1 MEAFGYGTDF
11 VTKVAE
17 LLTQAKIAITAN
29 PGSAMSLG
37 LTQSLVEAR
46 ITQNKRL

>member
-17 LLTQAKIAITAN
+17 LLTQAKISITAN
-29 PGSAMSLG
+29 PKSAMSFG
-37 LTQSLVEAR
+37 LTQSLAEAR
-46 ITQNKRL
+46 ITLN